1 MKNSHVRNIP
11 KMQGETR
18 LSPHPR
24 PLMWQMP
31 LWGLYSIC
39 SYLGKCEVEIGGY
52 IQDSLPW

>member
-1 MKNSHVRNIP
+1 MDEWDSEDQSEGQSKDYFMDNSHVRNIP

-31 LWGLYSIC
+31 LWGGALLYM
-39 SYLGKCEVEIGGY
+39 
-52 IQDSLPW
+52 